1 MRSSVFSFFVLIV
14 LSAAFLALGLL
25 IAFWPATYLRWVRWS
40 NMESYAP
47 WVVRGL
53 DFDQQHYGWRFRI
66 VGFGMA
72 LFGVTA
78 AILTVWIHWFQ

>member
-1 MRSSVFSFFVLIV
+1 MRSLVFGFFVLIA
-14 LSAAFLALGLL
+14 LSASFLAVGLL

-40 NMESYAP
+40 NVENYAP
-47 WVVRGL
+47 WLLRGW
-53 DFDQQHYGWRFRI
+53 DGWRLRI

-78 AILTVWIHWFQ
+78 AILTLWIHWFQ